1 MFSFLPLDTFYS
13 TFLKNQSEADISS
26 IHTHTVTSLKY
37 LEQLKYLEYLYPFLS
52 SLELSE
58 HVLWT
63 TRVTYVPVLILKTVL

>member
-13 TFLKNQSEADISS
+13 TFKKNQSEADISS